1 MPEPLILNP
10 ADNVAILTEKGVA
23 AAGHKIAR
31 RPIAKGAEVVKY
43 GQVIGYRPRTSRPAP
58 MSTAIIASLAIM
70 AATITPAQGWP
81 PRAPG

>member
-43 GQVIGYRPRTSRPAP
+43 GQAFG
-58 MSTAIIASLAIM
+58 
-70 AATITPAQGWP
+70 
-81 PRAPG
+81 